1 MIQDYAWLLFGT
13 SALSFCVAYI
23 ITLKK
28 LSKSQKAFLEL
39 LAASAKLQ
47 EIINELSTESRS
59 ESDIHKDNFIKFISD
74 SRDWAFEYIEE
85 VQDGLKKFVEDIEPE
100 IEYFKEYGDVMG
112 MQPNYYS
119 MKKIVESYNE
129 LKKLLPGTLEETK

>member
-13 SALSFCVAYI
+13 SALSFCAAYI

-47 EIINELSTESRS
+47 EIINELDTESRS

-74 SRDWAFEYIEE
+74 SRDWAFQYIEE
-85 VQDGLKKFVEDIEPE
+85 VQDGLKKFIEDIDPE
-100 IEYFKEYGDVMG
+100 IEYFKEYGDVMA

-129 LKKLLPGTLEETK
+129 LKKLLPGEVEEAK

>member
-13 SALSFCVAYI
+13 SAISFCVAYV

-28 LSKSQKAFLEL
+28 LSKSHKAFTEL
-39 LAASAKLQ
+39 YAASVKMQ
-47 EIINELSTESRS
+47 EMLKEFDTESRS

-100 IEYFKEYGDVMG
+100 IEYFKEYGDVVG
-112 MQPNYYS
+112 MKPNYYS
-119 MKKIVESYNE
+119 MKKITESYEE
-129 LKKLLPGTLEETK
+129 LKKLLPGELK

>member
-13 SALSFCVAYI
+13 SALSFCAAYV

-47 EIINELSTESRS
+47 EIINELDTESRS

-74 SRDWAFEYIEE
+74 SRDWAFQYIEE
-85 VQDGLKKFVEDIEPE
+85 VQGGLKKFIEDIDPE
-100 IEYFKEYGDVMG
+100 IEYFKEYGDVMA

-129 LKKLLPGTLEETK
+129 LKKLLPGEVEEAK

>member
-13 SALSFCVAYI
+13 SALSFCAAYV

-39 LAASAKLQ
+39 LAASTKLQ
-47 EIINELSTESRS
+47 EIINELDTESRS

-85 VQDGLKKFVEDIEPE
+85 VQNGLKKFVEDIEPE

-119 MKKIVESYNE
+119 MKKIVESYSE
-129 LKKLLPGTLEETK
+129 LKKLLPGEVK